1 MREEDY
7 TGEARE
13 MDLIEEEHQGDA
25 DIARYER
32 SNKEGKDEYAII
44 ESAESKPRVTEE
56 IDHDRTTTNQA
67 RD

>member
-1 MREEDY
+1 MSDEDY
-7 TGEARE
+7 AGEARA
-13 MDLIEEEHQGDA
+13 MDGIEEEHQGDA

-32 SNKEGKDEYAII
+32 SNKE
-44 ESAESKPRVTEE
+44 E